1 MITALLMLGIL
12 LLPVLYQAV
21 IPLRIPELKDY
32 FTPGQSYQSE
42 AYGVTMHILRQE
54 GERVHC
60 EFRFAPG
67 AGGAAAHRHE
77 EFEQSGTVAKGT
89 LVVRADKQL
98 LRIPAGGRLELPRGT
113 THLLS
118 NHGTGEVLLRCE
130 GAQDALP
137 VGYVY
142 GLTKRYPFTRKGTL
156 NLGKHAMAC
165 VLEQHFDSY
174 PAGWSPAFIRIMRK
188 LGKPYARILVER
200 YLK

>member
-1 MITALLMLGIL
+1 MTTALLILGIL
-12 LLPVLYQAV
+12 LIPVLYQAAFP
-21 IPLRIPELKDY
+21 IRLPELVDY
-32 FTPGQSYQSE
+32 FAPGQSYHSE
-42 AYGVTMHILRQE
+42 ADGVTMHILRQE

-67 AGGAAAHRHE
+67 AGGAAPHRHE
-77 EFEQSGTVAKGT
+77 LFDQSGTVAKGT

-142 GLTKRYPFTRKGTL
+142 GLTKRYPFARKGTL
-156 NLGKHAMAC
+156 NLRKHAMAC
-165 VLEQHFDSY
+165 VLEQQFDSY
-174 PAGWSPAFIRIMRK
+174 PAGWSPTFIRFLRK
-188 LGKPYARILVER
+188 LGKPYARFWVER